1 MTDTKDTNIHFH
13 QELEELERKVL
24 SMVERAEQMV
34 EMAVQAVTSGDL
46 DLAQRVIELDDGI
59 DLTYAEV
66 HQDWTSLMARNQPL
80 GSDLRRMAVLIQLN
94 VTFER
99 MGDQCVNIA
108 KIAQFN
114 AALPRVERICEQIR
128 EMGDLVRPMIS
139 TAVDAYL
146 RGDVDEARLLPAMD
160 QPVDRLNAN
169 MYKETVA
176 VRDNPQLLEWATKML
191 MVSRALER
199 VGDQAVDFGEQT
211 AYFITGE
218 RAEFDE
224 DGMARPIDEHPID

>member
-1 MTDTKDTNIHFH
+1 MTGTRDTNIHFH

-24 SMVERAEQMV
+24 SMVDRAEQMV
-34 EMAVQAVTSGDL
+34 EMAVQAVTSDNIG
-46 DLAQRVIELDDGI
+46 LAQRVIELDDGI
-59 DLTYAEV
+59 DQTYAEV

-114 AALPRVERICEQIR
+114 EGLPRVERICDQIL
-128 EMGDLVRPMIS
+128 EMGDLVRPMIR
-139 TAVDAYL
+139 TAIEAYI

-218 RAEFDE
+218 RAEFD
-224 DGMARPIDEHPID
+224 DHGMARAIDDSHLD

>member
-1 MTDTKDTNIHFH
+1 MTEAKDTNVHFH
-13 QELEELERKVL
+13 QELDELERKVL
-24 SMVERAEQMV
+24 SMVDRAEQMIEVAV
-34 EMAVQAVTSGDL
+34 EAVTKDAA
-46 DLAQRVIELDDGI
+46 DLAEQVIEADREI
-59 DLTYAEV
+59 DETYFEV
-66 HQDWTSLMARNQPL
+66 HRDWTSLMARYQPL
-80 GSDLRRMAVLIQLN
+80 GSDLRRMTILIQLN

-114 AALPRVERICEQIR
+114 EGLPRVERICDQIR
-128 EMGDLVRPMIS
+128 EMGDLVRPMVR
-139 TAVDAYL
+139 TAIEAYV

-160 QPVDRLNAN
+160 HPVDRLNAN

-191 MVSRALER
+191 MASRALER
-199 VGDQAVDFGEQT
+199 IGDQAVDFAEQT
-211 AYFITGE
+211 AYLMTGE

-224 DGMARPIDEHPID
+224 NGLARALDDNNN

>member
-1 MTDTKDTNIHFH
+1 MTDTADTNIHFH
-13 QELEELERKVL
+13 SELDELERKVL
-24 SMVERAEQMV
+24 SMVDRAEQMV
-34 EMAVQAVTSGDL
+34 EMAVQAVTTDDL
-46 DLAQRVIELDDGI
+46 DLAGRVIELDDGI
-59 DLTYAEV
+59 DATYNEV
-66 HQDWTSLMARNQPL
+66 HQDWTSLMARHQPL
-80 GSDLRRMAVLIQLN
+80 GSDLRRMTSLIQLN

-114 AALPRVERICEQIR
+114 EGLPRVERICEQIR
-128 EMGDLVRPMIS
+128 EMGDLVRPMIR
-139 TAVDAYL
+139 TAIEAYV

-176 VRDNPQLLEWATKML
+176 VGANPQLLEWATKML

-211 AYFITGE
+211 AYLITGE
-218 RAEFDE
+218 RAEFVE
-224 DGMARPIDEHPID
+224 DGMPVATDDDHD